1 MKWAAIETED
11 GEARVIDTDTN
22 RVVARII
29 SEPFEGMRIANLIA
43 AAPDTLHLLASY
55 KKLASDVEMVA
66 SSVQNLRQ
74 QINASKEGKQ

>member
-43 AAPDTLHLLASY
+43 AAPDTLHLLVSY
-55 KKLASDVEMVA
+55 KKLA
-66 SSVQNLRQ
+66 NLRQ